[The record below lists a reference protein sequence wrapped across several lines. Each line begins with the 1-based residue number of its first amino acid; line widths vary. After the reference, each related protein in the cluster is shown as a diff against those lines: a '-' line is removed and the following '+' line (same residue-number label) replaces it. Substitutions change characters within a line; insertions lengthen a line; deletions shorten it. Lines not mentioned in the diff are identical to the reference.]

1 MQLEQDYTNEEKQKQ
16 DPKKSGCSIPLTGC
30 AYTIFVI
37 ALAAFMMKECQR
49 ADLRLKRDKAN
60 YEHYMDSVHGGRK

>member
-1 MQLEQDYTNEEKQKQ
+1 MLRDQDHIDKEKQ
-16 DPKKSGCSIPLTGC
+16 DTKKSGCSIPLTGC